1 VADVRFT
8 LDVLR
13 TGRGDTAEIERRR
26 RLRLASIIRHARE
39 RSPFYRNHYR
49 GLPSG
54 EPSLADLP
62 PVSKPELMADFD
74 AWVTDPAV
82 TRAGVEAFV
91 ADPARIGES
100 FLGRYFVCS
109 TSGTTGHPGL
119 FVHDQTSVAV
129 FRALTARADLSWLAA
144 RDWMALAGRG
154 FRWAGVVGTG
164 SHFGGAG
171 WVEFQRNR
179 NSALQRAY
187 RVFSAQ
193 DPLDDLV
200 EALAGFDPAIL
211 TGYPSSMALIAEA
224 QAEGK
229 CRLRPVLVAAAG
241 ESITAPETDRLSAAF
256 GVPCHEIYGAS
267 EFLQLAFDCPE
278 AWLHVNADWVI
289 LEPVDDRYRPTPIGE
304 PSHTV
309 LVTNLANRVQP
320 IIRYDLGDSVIARPG
335 PCPCASSLPAIRVTG
350 RRDDVLAFIAG
361 DGEAVRLP
369 PLAIGSVVEGT
380 ASVHRSQ
387 LVQIDRSTIRVRL
400 EARPGEDPERMW
412 AGVLADLDRYLVAQ
426 GVTGVSLIR
435 AEEPPR
441 TDEKSGKFRQVI
453 GAGLDRI
460 EAVSAR

>member
-1 VADVRFT
+1 
-8 LDVLR
+8 
-13 TGRGDTAEIERRR
+13 
-26 RLRLASIIRHARE
+26 
-39 RSPFYRNHYR
+39 
-49 GLPSG
+49 
-54 EPSLADLP
+54 
-62 PVSKPELMADFD
+62 
-74 AWVTDPAV
+74 
-82 TRAGVEAFV
+82 
-91 ADPARIGES
+91 
-100 FLGRYFVCS
+100 
-109 TSGTTGHPGL
+109 
-119 FVHDQTSVAV
+119 
-129 FRALTARADLSWLAA
+129 
-144 RDWMALAGRG
+144 
-154 FRWAGVVGTG
+154 
-164 SHFGGAG
+164 
-171 WVEFQRNR
+171 
-179 NSALQRAY
+179 
-187 RVFSAQ
+187 
-193 DPLDDLV
+193 
-200 EALAGFDPAIL
+200 
-211 TGYPSSMALIAEA
+211 
-224 QAEGK
+224 
-229 CRLRPVLVAAAG
+229 
-241 ESITAPETDRLSAAF
+241 
-256 GVPCHEIYGAS
+256 
-267 EFLQLAFDCPE
+267 
-278 AWLHVNADWVI
+278 
-289 LEPVDDRYRPTPIGE
+289 
-304 PSHTV
+304 V